1 MLTIH
6 AVPAFNDNYIW
17 LIQAANSPK
26 VLIIDPGD
34 AEPVFDAIAQYQLE
48 PLAILITHGC
58 HDHIDGITSIIEQ
71 YQIPVYGSKIEGIPH
86 LSHAVT
92 ASESLL
98 IDDEFPAVT
107 ILDLPGHTRGHIAFL
122 IEDALFCGDT
132 LFGAGCGRLHS
143 GTVKQL
149 YNSLQ
154 KIAQL
159 PDTTKIYCAHEY
171 TQANL
176 HFAAAVEPNNLAIQ
190 QRIKDTAQL
199 RKKEMPSLPSDLAL
213 ERATN
218 PFLRCDQADV
228 IASAQRSAGKPLHN
242 PVDVFTALRS
252 WKDKF

>member
-17 LIQAANSPK
+17 LIQATNSPK

-34 AEPVFDAIAQYQLE
+34 AEAVFNAIEQYQLN
-48 PLAILITHGC
+48 PTALLITHGC

-107 ILDLPGHTRGHIAFL
+107 ILDLPGHTKGHIAFL

-143 GTVKQL
+143 GTAEQL

-159 PDTTKIYCAHEY
+159 PDKTKIYCAHEY
-171 TQANL
+171 TLANL
-176 HFAAAVEPNNLAIQ
+176 RFVATVEPNNLAIQ
-190 QRIKDTAQL
+190 QRIKDATQL
-199 RKKEMPSLPSDLAL
+199 RQKEMPSLPSDLAL
-213 ERATN
+213 ELATN

-228 IASAQRSAGKPLHN
+228 IKSAEHFAGKALHN
-242 PVDVFTALRS
+242 PVDVFTALRL
-252 WKDKF
+252 WKDTF